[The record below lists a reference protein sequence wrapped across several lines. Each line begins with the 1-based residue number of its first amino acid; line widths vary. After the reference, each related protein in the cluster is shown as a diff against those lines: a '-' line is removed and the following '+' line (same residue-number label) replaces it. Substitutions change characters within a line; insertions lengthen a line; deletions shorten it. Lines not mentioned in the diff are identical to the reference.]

1 MNSDR
6 LFINVKPGHTFIDRL
21 TGKTK
26 VRTFLVFVL
35 LLIATWD
42 LRVIL
47 PLLVLF
53 SAALVS
59 IRPNWKKVWGVLS
72 FIIIVNLFNLLL
84 IWLVEPDYGLNVVGG
99 STVLYRFSS
108 FYIITS
114 ETMWYF
120 LVRFSKFMATFV
132 ISLVFIQSITPSE
145 MAAGLYSIKVP
156 YKACTIVSIA
166 FRYIPDIAR
175 DFQNIRISMQAR
187 GLELDSRKSSL
198 FTRLKQY
205 VMILAPLII
214 TSFDRV
220 GNIANAMDLRGF
232 GKKKK
237 RTYYAEHEDT
247 AGDRIMVPV
256 YLLFLLLFVALIVVN
271 MIRKPAYQVWCPW
284 IG

>member
-1 MNSDR
+1 MNNDR

-26 VRTFLVFVL
+26 VRTFLILIL

-42 LRVIL
+42 LRFIL
-47 PLLVLF
+47 PLFALF
-53 SAALVS
+53 TAALIS
-59 IRPNWKKVWGVLS
+59 IRPNWKKVGGVMI

-84 IWLVEPDYGLNVVGG
+84 IWLVEPDYGMSVVGG
-99 STVLYRFSS
+99 STVILRLSS
-108 FYIITS
+108 FYIVTK
-114 ETMWYF
+114 ETLWYF
-120 LVRFSKFMATFV
+120 LVRFTKFMATFV
-132 ISLVFIQSITPSE
+132 LSLTFIQSITPPE

-187 GLELDSRKSSL
+187 GMELDSRKSSL
-198 FTRLKQY
+198 MTRLKQY
-205 VMILAPLII
+205 VLILAPLII

-232 GKKKK
+232 GKKKT
-237 RTYYAEHEDT
+237 RTYYSEHEDT
-247 AGDRIMVPV
+247 AGDRIMLPI
-256 YLLFLLLFVALIVVN
+256 YLAFLLLFLAVVIVK
-271 MIRKPAYQVWCPW
+271 IIQKPAYEVWCPW

>member
-1 MNSDR
+1 MNNDR

-26 VRTFLVFVL
+26 VRAFLAFIL

-42 LRVIL
+42 IRVIL
-47 PLLVLF
+47 PLFLLF
-53 SAALVS
+53 TVALIS
-59 IRPNWKKVWGVLS
+59 IRPNWKKVWGVLT
-72 FIIIVNLFNLLL
+72 FIIVVNLFNLLL
-84 IWLVEPDYGLNVVGG
+84 IWLVEPDYGRDVVGG
-99 STVLYRFSS
+99 STVLLQISS
-108 FYIITS
+108 FYVITS
-114 ETMWYF
+114 ETLWYF
-120 LVRFSKFMATFV
+120 LVRFSKFLATFI

-145 MAAGLYSIKVP
+145 MAAGLYSIRVP

-187 GLELDSRKSSL
+187 GMELDSRKSSL
-198 FTRLKQY
+198 MTRLKQY
-205 VMILAPLII
+205 VLILAPLII

-232 GKKKK
+232 GKKKR

-247 AGDRIMVPV
+247 AGDRIMKPV
-256 YLLFLLLFVALIVVN
+256 YLLFFLLFLAVVVWGIVQ
-271 MIRKPAYQVWCPW
+271 KPAYQVWCPW